1 MVGRIAE
8 NHLSKRAALQI
19 KTLMGRETLA
29 EASTWP
35 DEVRSDPAW
44 KQAAPWHYVSI
55 DDSETY
61 ETTQKNPQGDIIVK
75 MMEFEKTLRDSKA
88 VSQDRVI
95 ALRFLVHFVGDV
107 HQPLHVGRR
116 ADQGGNGTK
125 VTWLRNATNL
135 HAVWDY
141 QIIDAQ
147 QLSFSEFAQ
156 FLDHPSAQEIKTW
169 QSAKYLDWVQESF
182 DRRGEVYEV
191 GDGNLGYVYAYQHL
205 PLIKT
210 RLVQAGVRLAGLLNS
225 IFQ

>member
-1 MVGRIAE
+1 CGRFVAAPPRRSPPNTGVALRYRGSGGWPFMKGTTKILLIFLTTTSAALPWGANGHRIVGRVAE

-19 KTLMGRETLA
+19 KTLMGHETVA

-35 DEVRSDPAW
+35 DDVRSDPAW

-55 DDSETY
+55 DDGETY
-61 ETTQKNPQGDIIVK
+61 ETTQKNPGGDVIVK
-75 MMEFEKTLRDSKA
+75 MQDFEKALRDPKA
-88 VSQDRVI
+88 SPQDKVV

-125 VTWLRNATNL
+125 VTWFRNPTNL

-156 FLDHPSAQEIKTW
+156 FLDHP
-169 QSAKYLDWVQESF
+169 
-182 DRRGEVYEV
+182 
-191 GDGNLGYVYAYQHL
+191 
-205 PLIKT
+205 
-210 RLVQAGVRLAGLLNS
+210 
-225 IFQ
+225 